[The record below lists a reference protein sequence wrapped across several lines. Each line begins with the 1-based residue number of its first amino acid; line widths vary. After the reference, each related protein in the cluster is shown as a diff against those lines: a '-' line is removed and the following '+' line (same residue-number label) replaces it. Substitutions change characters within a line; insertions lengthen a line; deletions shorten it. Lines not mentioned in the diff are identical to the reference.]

1 MTIKQSMIKIRPE
14 DELLFCCAR
23 TKTSEEVGDRIKV
36 LVRRNLDWHY
46 LMKSAFHHK
55 VVPLLYQNLRP
66 ISPSTIPEQYLNEL
80 QKYYEFNAKRNLF
93 LAVELIKLLRL
104 LEVKKI
110 FAIPYKG
117 PAIAILA
124 YRNISLRQFSDLDI
138 LVHPD
143 DYLKTMNLFLENG
156 YRLKAEYGWECSLI
170 DANYGVCV
178 DLHRGIAPK
187 KFPVF
192 LDFQAMKQRLG
203 VLQIGS
209 GEIMTFCP
217 EDMLIIL
224 CIQLAKDGW
233 EHSYEHPI
241 CLSKLCDLSELI
253 QAHPDMNWKRV
264 FKDTKKIGC
273 WRMLLVSL
281 SLVHVIFGT
290 PIPKLS
296 PGSLKYLGDLS
307 DDIYNKLIHQ
317 DSISNVELLSMKKF
331 HFKIRERWRDKLYPY
346 YSDFRQR
353 LIPNERDRALI
364 SLPESL
370 DVIYYAIRPIRLM
383 IDYGQLALK
392 IVKEKFFTLKRQC

>member
-1 MTIKQSMIKIRPE
+1 
-14 DELLFCCAR
+14 
-23 TKTSEEVGDRIKV
+23 
-36 LVRRNLDWHY
+36 
-46 LMKSAFHHK
+46 MKSAFHHK
-55 VVPLLYQNLRP
+55 VVPLLYKNLRP

>member
-1 MTIKQSMIKIRPE
+1 MKIKQSMIEIRPE

-36 LVRRNLDWHY
+36 LIRKNLDWHY

-55 VVPLLYQNLRP
+55 VVPLLYQNLRR
-66 ISPSTIPEQYLNEL
+66 ISPGPIPEQCLNEL
-80 QKYYEFNAKRNLF
+80 QKYYELNTKRNLF

-104 LEVKKI
+104 LEAKKI

-117 PAIAILA
+117 PVIAVLA

-138 LVHPD
+138 LVHPN
-143 DYLKTMNLFLENG
+143 DYLKTMHFFLEKG
-156 YRLKAEYGWECSLI
+156 YRLKAEYSWECSLI
-170 DANYGVCV
+170 DASHGVCV
-178 DLHRGIAPK
+178 DLHRGITPEQ
-187 KFPVF
+187 FPVF
-192 LDFQAMKQRLG
+192 LDFQAMKQRLMI
-203 VLQIGS
+203 LKIGA
-209 GEIMTFCP
+209 GETMTFCP
-217 EDMLIIL
+217 EDMLVIL

-233 EHSYEHPI
+233 GHRYNPI
-241 CLSKLCDLSELI
+241 RLSKLCDLSELI
-253 QAHPDMNWKRV
+253 QAHPDINWKRV

-273 WRMLLVSL
+273 WKMLLVSL

-290 PIPKLS
+290 PIPKL
-296 PGSLKYLGDLS
+296 PPRSLKYLGDLN
-307 DDIYNKLIHQ
+307 DDIYNKLMHQ
-317 DSISNVELLSMKKF
+317 SSVNNVELLSMEKF

-346 YSDFRQR
+346 YSNFRQR

-392 IVKEKFFTLKRQC
+392 IVKEKFFTWKRQC

>member
-1 MTIKQSMIKIRPE
+1 MTIKQAMIEIRPE

-36 LVRRNLDWHY
+36 LIRKNLDWHY

-55 VVPLLYQNLRP
+55 VAPLLYQNLRR
-66 ISPSTIPEQYLNEL
+66 ISPSLIPDQYLNEL

-93 LAVELIKLLRL
+93 LAVKLIKVLKL
-104 LEVKKI
+104 LEENGI

-117 PAIAILA
+117 PIIAILA
-124 YRNISLRQFSDLDI
+124 YGNISLRQFSDLDI
-138 LVHPD
+138 LVPHH
-143 DYLKTMNLFLENG
+143 DYLRTMRLFLENG
-156 YRLKAEYGWECSLI
+156 YRLKAEYSWECSLI

-178 DLHRGIAPK
+178 DLHRGITPEQ
-187 KFPVF
+187 FPVF
-192 LDFQAMKQRLG
+192 LDFQAMKQRLW
-203 VLQIGS
+203 VLEIGA

-233 EHSYEHPI
+233 GHRYNPI
-241 CLSKLCDLSELI
+241 RLSKLCDFSELI

-264 FKDTKKIGC
+264 FKGAKKIGC
-273 WRMLLVSL
+273 WKMLLVSL

-290 PIPKLS
+290 PIPKSSL
-296 PGSLKYLGDLS
+296 GSLKYLGDLS
-307 DDIYNKLIHQ
+307 DDIFNKLIQ
-317 DSISNVELLSMKKF
+317 QASITDVKLLSMEKF

-370 DVIYYAIRPIRLM
+370 DVVYYAIRPIRLM
-383 IDYGQLALK
+383 IDYGRLALK
-392 IVKEKFFTLKRQC
+392 IVKEKFFTWKRQC